1 MAKSETQRQRDRRRR
16 IAAHLTILRVEV
28 PMGPLADLLVDT
40 CFLPQWDVV
49 RAVGEAFSRV
59 VQLSFSPEASQR
71 DAVSE
76 LARWIEHALDVA
88 V

>member
-16 IAAHLTILRVEV
+16 IAAHLTILWVEV
-28 PMGPLADLLVDT
+28 PMGPLADLLVDA
-40 CFLPQWDVV
+40 FLPQWDSEDP

-71 DAVSE
+71 DAGAIAES
-76 LARWIEHALDVA
+76 W
-88 V
+88 

>member
-16 IAAHLTILRVEV
+16 IAAHLTILRVKV
-28 PMGPLADLLVDT
+28 PMGPLADLLVDA
-40 CFLPQWDVV
+40 CFLPQWDPEDP

-71 DAVSE
+71 DACG
-76 LARWIEHALDVA
+76 L
-88 V
+88 